1 MTSNTVKDAARLL
14 YFGLN
19 TQELPSTQ
27 TEYAELYD
35 RYIRDADFAAHVRA
49 VGIGLHL
56 DIVDAGYHSGLVLV
70 PRERNTLFAVSLT
83 DYRKSLTRLSG
94 TANTPRRAVLALMQ
108 IAVALTFFPTTQDL
122 AAQRE
127 ARPEADALAV
137 AATLLELAQ
146 AAELAVGREQPL
158 PATLRLAW
166 QDVLGLP
173 MTQESSSRPSVSS
186 LAGMAELTLRHLA
199 EQNLMRASELG
210 STEFPIYF
218 ASQRYQ
224 SLLQK
229 VGLPEVFSAAAH
241 LLGRELE
248 SEDV

>member
-1 MTSNTVKDAARLL
+1 MTTNTVKDAARLI

-19 TQELPSTQ
+19 VQELPSTQ
-27 TEYAELYD
+27 TEYADLYD
-35 RYIRDADFAAHVRA
+35 RYIRDAEFAAQVRA
-49 VGIGLHL
+49 VGAGLHL
-56 DIVDAGYHSGLVLV
+56 DVVDAGYHSGLVLV

-83 DYRKSLTRLSG
+83 DYRKSLARLSG
-94 TANTPRRAVLALMQ
+94 AANTPRRAVLALMQ

-122 AAQRE
+122 AALRE
-127 ARPEADALAV
+127 ARPEADARAV

-146 AAELAVGREQPL
+146 AAEQAASRDKPL

-166 QDVLGLP
+166 QDVLSLP
-173 MTQESSSRPSVSS
+173 VTQESSNRPSVNS
-186 LAGMAELTLRHLA
+186 LTGMAELTLRHLA
-199 EQNLMRASELG
+199 EQGLMRPSELG
-210 STEFPIYF
+210 TADFPVYF

-229 VGLPEVFSAAAH
+229 AGLPEAFSAAAH

-248 SEDV
+248 SLDV